1 MPRTQNKARL
11 YLILS
16 LFITALALRIFL
28 IPNRGFE
35 ADIAFWKSWG
45 LSALDNG
52 VVVGIGVT
60 NNNYPAPFSYVLGF
74 LAFLY
79 RLFANPHIFDSYW
92 NSGNVLFLLIA
103 KLPSILA
110 DLGIAGI
117 LLYIGHRVNK
127 NMDVVRWGTPVE
139 HPQSRNVLVRT
150 IYNIQKV
157 FMWSEDVNTSD
168 AERGTRTSDGGRRTT
183 QSFPP
188 LSFHFY
194 FLLSIL
200 YLFNP
205 VSLID
210 GALWGQVDSLGV
222 LIFMAAVILAA
233 SDKPILAGAVYTLS
247 MMTKL
252 QNMIYGPLFFL
263 LLWQLG
269 AFQGLVRG
277 IIGAVSAFFFLNME
291 FLLKKNMSTVME
303 SLTSNYDYFPMMSL
317 NAFNLW
323 WIAAK
328 GAGMQMSDKLLSIG
342 IINAKTTGLLL
353 FSSGYLLAGVTMVKE
368 TMKKMFVKRTVADEK
383 NYYLENKTGDPST
396 PSIELRTSSLRVNAR
411 RGTPVEHP
419 QSRNVLVRTIYNIQ
433 KVFMWSE
440 DVNTSDAE
448 RGTRMS
454 DRGKRAD
461 RDIQH
466 TNYKNDGSNNFFYEQ
481 QRSDI
486 LFHFFTALIIVA
498 FSFFLFQT
506 ESHDRY
512 AFPVSVFMLIWGIFY
527 VHRTNTEKM
536 RTFWWKTRTF
546 RIFIIGYIVFSILFF
561 LNLHTALSYNYPH
574 NSIPAL
580 LLLRNPGFTIPIS
593 ILQISFFFFFLYIAR
608 RTIKLGAFLIAILFF
623 GGTCLMMNL
632 PLLTKSPV
640 SLTRLTPHTSQQG
653 FGSRVT
659 DMPVN
664 AAGPS
669 KNWNRLSVQY
679 SFYKKGIGTHANSFI
694 VYDVNG
700 LFKRF
705 TADIGIDTEAGAQ
718 GSVVFKIYGD
728 DRLLYQSDLVKR
740 FEYPRH
746 ADIDITGVKKFAL
759 IVEDGGDGIN
769 DDHADWLRP
778 TLWP

>member
-1 MPRTQNKARL
+1 
-11 YLILS
+11 
-16 LFITALALRIFL
+16 
-28 IPNRGFE
+28 
-35 ADIAFWKSWG
+35 
-45 LSALDNG
+45 
-52 VVVGIGVT
+52 
-60 NNNYPAPFSYVLGF
+60 
-74 LAFLY
+74 
-79 RLFANPHIFDSYW
+79 
-92 NSGNVLFLLIA
+92 
-103 KLPSILA
+103 
-110 DLGIAGI
+110 
-117 LLYIGHRVNK
+117 
-127 NMDVVRWGTPVE
+127 
-139 HPQSRNVLVRT
+139 
-150 IYNIQKV
+150 
-157 FMWSEDVNTSD
+157 
-168 AERGTRTSDGGRRTT
+168 
-183 QSFPP
+183 
-188 LSFHFY
+188 
-194 FLLSIL
+194 
-200 YLFNP
+200 
-205 VSLID
+205 
-210 GALWGQVDSLGV
+210 
-222 LIFMAAVILAA
+222 
-233 SDKPILAGAVYTLS
+233 
-247 MMTKL
+247 
-252 QNMIYGPLFFL
+252 
-263 LLWQLG
+263 
-269 AFQGLVRG
+269 
-277 IIGAVSAFFFLNME
+277 
-291 FLLKKNMSTVME
+291 
-303 SLTSNYDYFPMMSL
+303 
-317 NAFNLW
+317 
-323 WIAAK
+323 
-328 GAGMQMSDKLLSIG
+328 
-342 IINAKTTGLLL
+342 
-353 FSSGYLLAGVTMVKE
+353 
-368 TMKKMFVKRTVADEK
+368 
-383 NYYLENKTGDPST
+383 
-396 PSIELRTSSLRVNAR
+396 
-411 RGTPVEHP
+411 
-419 QSRNVLVRTIYNIQ
+419 
-433 KVFMWSE
+433 
-440 DVNTSDAE
+440 
-448 RGTRMS
+448 MS

>member
-117 LLYIGHRVNK
+117 Y
-127 NMDVVRWGTPVE
+127 
-139 HPQSRNVLVRT
+139 
-150 IYNIQKV
+150 
-157 FMWSEDVNTSD
+157 TSD

-396 PSIELRTSSLRVNAR
+396 PSIELRTSS
-411 RGTPVEHP
+411 VEHP

-561 LNLHTALSYNYPH
+561 LNLHTALSYN
-574 NSIPAL
+574 
-580 LLLRNPGFTIPIS
+580 
-593 ILQISFFFFFLYIAR
+593 
-608 RTIKLGAFLIAILFF
+608 
-623 GGTCLMMNL
+623 
-632 PLLTKSPV
+632 
-640 SLTRLTPHTSQQG
+640 
-653 FGSRVT
+653 
-659 DMPVN
+659 
-664 AAGPS
+664 
-669 KNWNRLSVQY
+669 
-679 SFYKKGIGTHANSFI
+679 
-694 VYDVNG
+694 
-700 LFKRF
+700 
-705 TADIGIDTEAGAQ
+705 
-718 GSVVFKIYGD
+718 
-728 DRLLYQSDLVKR
+728 
-740 FEYPRH
+740 
-746 ADIDITGVKKFAL
+746 
-759 IVEDGGDGIN
+759 
-769 DDHADWLRP
+769 
-778 TLWP
+778 